1 MMMNAPL
8 LFGTAGLALLVSVP
22 PAAAQTTSTTQ
33 TPQAQAAGLAG
44 QNQKRAART
53 EIAVDQLP
61 QAVTSAV
68 QTRYPKATIVSA
80 AKLTVGAE
88 MRYEL
93 SIKETPDA
101 APTVFFATADG
112 TTLRGRGA
120 GPIGRAGGAGRRGGP
135 PPDPNAAKPGESISV
150 NDLPKPVAKA
160 IKDAYPKNTIL
171 EAFKIAIPDGV
182 QYQVTLDDVS
192 SLKPMKVLIGSDGV
206 ILKR

>member
-1 MMMNAPL
+1 MKAPL
-8 LFGTAGLALLVSVP
+8 LLGTAGLALCVLVLPV
-22 PAAAQTTSTTQ
+22 AAQTTSASQ
-33 TPQAQAAGLAG
+33 TAQAPKAPAFGA

-53 EIAVDQLP
+53 DVAVDQLP

-80 AKLTVGAE
+80 TKLALGPE

-93 SIKETPDA
+93 TIKETPDA
-101 APTVFFATADG
+101 APTVMYATADG

-150 NDLPKPVAKA
+150 NDLPKSVAKA
-160 IKDAYPKNTIL
+160 IKDAYPKNTIR
-171 EAFKIAIPDGV
+171 EAFKITIPDGV